1 MFIGSK
7 NTMEVIQ
14 MIKKKRHLRKQL
26 TKLNLTDILNRS
38 TNTLNRPNQSVILD
52 NSVMSEHHRISQSSA
67 RELVVRCSTATL
79 HSLID

>member
-26 TKLNLTDILNRS
+26 TKLNLTDRLNRS
-38 TNTLNRPNQSVILD
+38 NNRLNR
-52 NSVMSEHHRISQSSA
+52 
-67 RELVVRCSTATL
+67 
-79 HSLID
+79 